1 MLYDN
6 YMSLIISFVV
16 FIVIILLLLSIKII
30 DQNTIAVV
38 EFFGKYNR
46 SMVAGL
52 NILIPFFESIRE
64 RVSLRQQNFALQG
77 NYPSKDKVITTIGTN
92 LIYAVDHGVTETNPT
107 GGAGIK
113 KYVYELDNRER
124 SIEASIENS
133 LRTYVARETHESLLE
148 KKEELALHIKSD
160 LEGQFNEWGMKIS
173 SFQITNVTF
182 PVTITNAMSEVV
194 ASEQLRRAASNKGE
208 AIKIQAIKEAEAEK
222 ERKRLQGEGIALER
236 EAIAEGLK
244 KSIEIVKNITKQD
257 ANQIIATL
265 TLTQYLD
272 TIKSI
277 GLSENSKVIFIDSNV
292 NKTKDLMTSLIS
304 SMEAK

>member
-1 MLYDN
+1 MII
-6 YMSLIISFVV
+6 IISVV
-16 FIVIILLLLSIKII
+16 LVLLILLLIFHIRII

-38 EFFGKYNR
+38 ELFGKYNR
-46 SMVAGL
+46 SMVAGF
-52 NILIPFFESIRE
+52 NVIIPFLESIRE
-64 RVSLRQQNFALQG
+64 RVSLRQQNFGLQG

-92 LIYAVDHGVTETNPT
+92 LIYAVDHGVTAANPT
-107 GGAGIK
+107 GGEGIK
-113 KYVYELDNRER
+113 KFVYELEDREK

-148 KKEELALHIKSD
+148 KKEELALHIKGD
-160 LEGQFNEWGMKIS
+160 LENQFKDWGMKIS

-182 PVTITNAMSEVV
+182 PLTITNAMSEVV
-194 ASEQLRRAASNKGE
+194 ASEQLMRAASNKGE
-208 AIKIQAIKEAEAEK
+208 AIKIQAVKEAEADK

-257 ANQIIATL
+257 SAQIIATL

-272 TIKSI
+272 TIKTI
-277 GLSENSKVIFIDSNV
+277 GVSQNAKVIFVDTNV
-292 NKTKDLMTSLIS
+292 NKTKDLMSTLMASGEI
-304 SMEAK
+304 K